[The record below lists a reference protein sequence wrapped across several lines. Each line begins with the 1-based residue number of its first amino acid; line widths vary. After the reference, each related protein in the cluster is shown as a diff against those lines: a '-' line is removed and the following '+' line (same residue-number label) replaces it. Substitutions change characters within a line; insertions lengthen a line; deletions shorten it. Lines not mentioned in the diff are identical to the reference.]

1 MHLLIDADSLLYK
14 AGFVCNEPGQES
26 LACWQLDVLMQDILD
41 TTQCTSYQSYI
52 SGSRNY
58 RYDIYPAYKGNRKD
72 MQRPVHLAALKE
84 HILHKWKGI
93 VTDGIEADDA
103 VGIEQCIALDETC
116 IAHIDKDIDMI
127 PGRHYNFNKREFY
140 DVSNEQG
147 MRHFYKQLL
156 LGDRADNIPSFDG
169 IMRATVPKKL
179 QHHYDFLMEA
189 DNDEALAHIAL
200 MYPSWTKFNISASCL
215 WIQRDD
221 QDVWENWQNPEVVAE
236 LKSAL
241 SSMEDAGPE
250 DVSTH
255 SSEAPFAQLADD
267 GL

>member
-1 MHLLIDADSLLYK
+1 MHLLIDSDSLLYK
-14 AGFVCNEPGQES
+14 AGFVCNEPGQEN

-41 TTQCTSYQSYI
+41 TTQCSSHQCYI
-52 SGSRNY
+52 SGSKNY
-58 RYDIYPAYKGNRKD
+58 RYDIYPEYKGNRKD
-72 MQRPVHLAALKE
+72 MARPIHLGVLKE
-84 HILHKWKGI
+84 HIISKWGAT

-103 VGIEQCIALDETC
+103 VGIAQCIALDETC

-127 PGRHYNFNKREFY
+127 PGNHYNFNKREFY
-140 DVSNEQG
+140 VVSNEQG

-215 WIQRDD
+215 WIQREEDD
-221 QDVWENWQNPEVVAE
+221 TWQKHQNPELLAE
-236 LKSAL
+236 LEQSLTEDDGPEGGMNHSFVQPYEQPA
-241 SSMEDAGPE
+241 DAG
-250 DVSTH
+250 
-255 SSEAPFAQLADD
+255 L
-267 GL
+267 